1 MIQRIQ
7 SIYLLSS
14 IAFLIICFFASF
26 GEVGGLSIGMY
37 HSVDA
42 AGNALE
48 AANYFVYIPLTVV
61 ILINLLALVAY
72 KNRSRQMMWVRLT
85 FIVLAIVFALST
97 LTVMGVKALAPEDV
111 FVPGMALV
119 SPFFAFVCNYLA
131 LRAIRKDEE
140 LVKSVNR
147 IR

>member
-26 GEVGGLSIGMY
+26 GEVGGISIGMY

-42 AGNALE
+42 AGNALD

-61 ILINLLALVAY
+61 IVINLLALVAY

-85 FIVLAIVFALST
+85 FIADAYTHLTLPKILRVFISVLSL
-97 LTVMGVKALAPEDV
+97 
-111 FVPGMALV
+111 
-119 SPFFAFVCNYLA
+119 
-131 LRAIRKDEE
+131 
-140 LVKSVNR
+140 
-147 IR
+147 